1 MSRAVGWPLPWRAV
15 VHAMHALT
23 AGAGRR
29 AIHRVRGLVIV
40 LRTALVL
47 SVEGSLSLL
56 HLGTHDPIRL
66 LVTRGPGVIGVLPS
80 WLVGG
85 LRPL

>member
-1 MSRAVGWPLPWRAV
+1 
-15 VHAMHALT
+15 MH
-23 AGAGRR
+23 R
-29 AIHRVRGLVIV
+29 IHSLMIV

-47 SVEGSLSLL
+47 SIKGSLSLL

-66 LVTRGPGVIGVLPS
+66 LVTWGPGMILVLRS
-80 WLVGG
+80 WFVGG

>member
-1 MSRAVGWPLPWRAV
+1 
-15 VHAMHALT
+15 MHALT

-29 AIHRVRGLVIV
+29 SMHRVHGLVIV
-40 LRTALVL
+40 VGTALALPVK
-47 SVEGSLSLL
+47 GPLSLL

-66 LVTRGPGVIGVLPS
+66 LITRSPGMILVLCS
-80 WLVGG
+80 CFVGG